1 MAQAILLHT
10 KLCKMYRV
18 YCLNYILNESQVNTE
33 SIISVTS
40 LLRCNQL
47 FFRVSTTNQLFL
59 NPPQTIEI
67 HNTGY
72 AFPNKTYLI
81 D

>member
-1 MAQAILLHT
+1 MAQAILSHT

-18 YCLNYILNESQVNTE
+18 YCLNYILNESQVNME

-47 FFRVSTTNQLFL
+47 FFRVSTTNQIFL

-67 HNTGY
+67 HNTGH